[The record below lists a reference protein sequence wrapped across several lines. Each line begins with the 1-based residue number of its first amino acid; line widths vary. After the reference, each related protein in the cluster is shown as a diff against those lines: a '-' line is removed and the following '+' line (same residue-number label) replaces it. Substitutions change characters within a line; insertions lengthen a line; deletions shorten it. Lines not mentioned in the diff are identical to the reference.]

1 MPGLSAAVREADRAT
16 YCRMHHA
23 ATRVAAE
30 AFMLRDEYDW
40 EEEIPLWP
48 TDAAMAEGGA
58 S

>member
-1 MPGLSAAVREADRAT
+1 MPGPSAAVLEADRVT
-16 YCRMHHA
+16 FCRMHHA

-30 AFMLRDEYDW
+30 AFMLREEYDW

-48 TDAAMAEGGA
+48 TVAAMAEGGE